1 MDKREEIE
9 DENIKRII
17 AVAMAP
23 TPVRKVIIQNTPE
36 KNQATK
42 IRKNNDKKKL
52 RTLVTVVYSVIV
64 IFTFTHWYLMLLL
77 TFSWALIIISLKDD
91 KKDDVKNSKKR

>member
-17 AVAMAP
+17 AVAMTP
-23 TPVRKVIIQNTPE
+23 TPVRKVIIQNTPK

-52 RTLVTVVYSVIV
+52 RVWVTVVYAIMV
-64 IFTFTHWYLMLLL
+64 IFVFTRWYLMLLITAAWSFIML
-77 TFSWALIIISLKDD
+77 LFKDQ